1 MLPNVL
7 EVGKK
12 AAYRFLETPHLFY
25 NHTIH
30 YAETFT
36 WHGALVY
43 ADLSGDQSL
52 FSRLQEKFELLFNE
66 EKKYLPAKN
75 HVDFNMFGCLPLE
88 FYLLTGEER
97 YRKLGMPYADTQW
110 DAVPED
116 AGAVVGKIPALTE
129 EQEEWLRRGYSW
141 QTRLWMDDM
150 YMITIVQAHAYKVSG
165 DRKYI
170 DRTAREMV
178 LYLDKLQRPDGLF
191 CHAPDAPFLWG
202 RANGWMAAGMA
213 ELLKILPQ
221 DSPDFSRI
229 MRGYRLMMENFEKH
243 QGPEGLWKQLIDEPA
258 FWNETSCTA
267 MFIFALVAGI
277 KKRWIPASVYTPVVE
292 KAWKGLCSYI
302 EENGDVREVCTGTP
316 KSDDKQFYYNRPR
329 IAGDYHG
336 QAPLLW
342 CVNECLNP

>member
-12 AAYRFLETPHLFY
+12 AACRFLETPHLFY

-36 WHGALVY
+36 WYGALRY
-43 ADLSGDQSL
+43 ADLTNDRTL
-52 FSRLQEKFELLFNE
+52 FSRLQEKFDLLFNE
-66 EKKYLPAKN
+66 ERQYLPAKN

-97 YRKLGMPYADTQW
+97 YRELGMPYADTQW
-110 DAVPED
+110 DPVPSGVDADNVAGLMED
-116 AGAVVGKIPALTE
+116 
-129 EQEEWLRRGYSW
+129 QREWLRRGYSW

-150 YMITIVQAHAYKVSG
+150 YMITIVQAHAYKVTG

-178 LYLDKLQRPDGLF
+178 LYLDRLQRPEGLF
-191 CHAPDAPFLWG
+191 YHAPDAPFLWG

-221 DSPDFSRI
+221 DNPDFSRI
-229 MRGYRLMMENFEKH
+229 IQGYRLMMESLRNY
-243 QGPEGLWKQLIDEPA
+243 QGPEGLWKQLIDEPS
-258 FWNETSCTA
+258 FRNETSCTA
-267 MFIFALVAGI
+267 MFTFAMITGI
-277 KKRWIPASVYTPVVE
+277 KKGWLPAGTYSSVTE
-292 KAWKGLCSYI
+292 RAWNGLCSYI
-302 EENGDVREVCTGTP
+302 EGNGDVKEVCTGTP
-316 KSDDKQFYYNRPR
+316 KSDNKEFYYDRPF
-329 IAGDYHG
+329 ITGDYHG

-342 CVNECLNP
+342 CVNEELSL

>member
-7 EVGKK
+7 ETGKK
-12 AAYRFLETPHLFY
+12 AACRFLETPHLFY
-25 NHTIH
+25 NDTIH

-43 ADLSGDQSL
+43 ADLTKDRSL
-52 FSRLQEKFELLFNE
+52 FSRLRGKFDLLFNE
-66 EKKYLPAKN
+66 EKRYLPAKN

-88 FYLLTGEER
+88 FYLLTGEEP
-97 YRKLGMPYADTQW
+97 YRELGMPYADTQW
-110 DAVPED
+110 DLVPS
-116 AGAVVGKIPALTE
+116 GPGVPAADITE
-129 EQEEWLRRGYSW
+129 EQREWLRKGYSW

-150 YMITIVQAHAYKVSG
+150 YMITIVQSHAYKVSG

-178 LYLDKLQRPDGLF
+178 LYLDRLQRPDGLF

-221 DSPDFSRI
+221 DNPDFPRI
-229 MRGYRLMMENFEKH
+229 MQGYRLMMESLRKY
-243 QGPEGLWKQLIDEPA
+243 QGPEGLWKQLVDEPG

-267 MFIFALVAGI
+267 MFTFAMLRGI
-277 KKRWIPASVYTPVVE
+277 KKSWIPAGDYGPAVE
-292 KAWKGLCSYI
+292 RAWDGLCSCI
-302 EENGDVREVCTGTP
+302 EENGDVKEVCAGTP
-316 KSDDKQFYYNRPR
+316 KSDNKQFYYDRPR
-329 IAGDYHG
+329 ITGDYHG

-342 CVNECLNP
+342 CVNECLG

>member
-12 AAYRFLETPHLFY
+12 TAYRFLETPHLFY
-25 NHTIH
+25 SNTIH

-36 WHGALVY
+36 WQGALRY
-43 ADLSGDQSL
+43 ANLTKDRSL
-52 FSRLQEKFELLFNE
+52 FSRLGEKFALLFNE
-66 EKKYLPAKN
+66 EKRYLPAKN

-88 FYLLTGEER
+88 FYLLTGEEP
-97 YRKLGMPYADTQW
+97 YRELGMPYADTQW
-110 DAVPED
+110 DPVP
-116 AGAVVGKIPALTE
+116 AGPGSVGNAADLTE
-129 EQEEWLRRGYSW
+129 EQREWLRKGYSW

-150 YMITIVQAHAYKVSG
+150 YMITIVQTHAYKVTG
-165 DRKYI
+165 DPKYI

-191 CHAPDAPFLWG
+191 YHAPDAAFLWG

-213 ELLKILPQ
+213 ELLKILPLGN
-221 DSPDFSRI
+221 PDFPRI
-229 MRGYRLMMENFEKH
+229 MRGYRLMMESLKKY
-243 QGPEGLWKQLIDEPA
+243 QGRQGLWKQLIDEPE

-267 MFIFALVAGI
+267 MFTFALVTGI
-277 KKRWIPASVYTPVVE
+277 KKGWIPSGDYTPAAE
-292 KAWKGLCSYI
+292 KAWNGLCSCI
-302 EENGDVREVCTGTP
+302 EGNGDVKEVCTGTP
-316 KSDDKQFYYNRPR
+316 KSDNRQFYYDRPR

-342 CVNECLNP
+342 CVNECLG